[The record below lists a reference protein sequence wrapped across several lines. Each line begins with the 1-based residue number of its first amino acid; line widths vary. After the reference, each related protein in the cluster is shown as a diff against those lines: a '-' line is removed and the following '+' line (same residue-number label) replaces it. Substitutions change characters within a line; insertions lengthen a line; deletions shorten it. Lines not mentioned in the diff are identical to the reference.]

1 FEAFLWP
8 HFLGVIIALE
18 SGCPPGKLKPG
29 HFCPGV
35 NVDIRSKH
43 PRVVQSSN
51 ANESDLGTVAVITP
65 KSSFAFAAAINVVW
79 TIIPAHRN
87 RLRVAAYHLY
97 RRSFDDRIEN
107 KCAACVPLTIRAMAA
122 VHTDRLSQQF
132 VAHLAARTAASG
144 SLAFALRSRFHVFPI
159 HVCA

>member
-1 FEAFLWP
+1 MDKFQA
-8 HFLGVIIALE
+8 
-18 SGCPPGKLKPG
+18 
-29 HFCPGV
+29 
-35 NVDIRSKH
+35 
-43 PRVVQSSN
+43 
-51 ANESDLGTVAVITP
+51 P
-65 KSSFAFAAAINVVW
+65 KNSFAVAAAINVVW

-159 HVCA
+159 HVCAATLCDSSQNGGAGSVPHRPTQHVFS